1 MMCSALT
8 ATNDSSQ
15 KLPIDFT
22 DPFTVADLQAA
33 ASRRLDFTLG
43 LYADPIYLGDYP
55 QSVKDRVPSLPA
67 LTDQE
72 KSLLKGSADYFAL
85 NHYTSY
91 YVKDNL
97 TIINSSGVVDSTA
110 GRYPEQNCASTYIS
124 TDGVPIGEAA
134 DSHWLYV
141 VPWGFR

>member
-1 MMCSALT
+1 M
-8 ATNDSSQ
+8 
-15 KLPIDFT
+15 
-22 DPFTVADLQAA
+22 
-33 ASRRLDFTLG
+33 
-43 LYADPIYLGDYP
+43 
-55 QSVKDRVPSLPA
+55 PSLPA

-110 GRYPEQNCASTYIS
+110 GRYPEQKCASTYIS

-134 DSHWLYV
+134 DSNWLYV